1 MSHFTRIRTKLT
13 DIHTVQKALEELGYT
28 VLSGRVRGYRGQEAE
43 ADLVVKTDSGYDI
56 GFRDEGSTVVM
67 VADLWGLRI
76 NRDEFLNKV
85 AQKYAYITVVEQAQ
99 AQGWQMA
106 TEENQEDGSI
116 RLVLQRWA

>member
-28 VLSGRVRGYRGQEAE
+28 VQNGRVRGYRGQEAQ

-85 AQKYAYITVVEQAQ
+85 AQKYAYITVVEQAKE
-99 AQGWQMA
+99 QGWQMA

>member
-28 VLSGRVRGYRGQEAE
+28 VLSGRVRGYRGQETE

-56 GFRDEGSTVVM
+56 GFRDEGSAVVM

-85 AQKYAYITVVEQAQ
+85 AQKYAYITVVEQAKE
-99 AQGWQMA
+99 QGWQMA

>member
-13 DIHTVQKALEELGYT
+13 DIHTVRKALKELGYT
-28 VLSGRVRGYRGQEAE
+28 VQSGRVRGYGGQEAQ

-56 GFRDEGSTVVM
+56 GFRDEGSSVVM

-85 AQKYAYITVVEQAQ
+85 AQRYAYITVVEQAK

>member
-13 DIHTVQKALEELGYT
+13 NIHTVQKALEELGYT
-28 VLSGRVRGYRGQEAE
+28 VQNGRVRGYRGQEVE

-85 AQKYAYITVVEQAQ
+85 AQQYAYITVVEQAQ
-99 AQGWQMA
+99 EQGWQMA

>member
-28 VLSGRVRGYRGQEAE
+28 VQSGRVRGYRGQEAQ

-56 GFRDEGSTVVM
+56 GFRYEGSTVVM

-85 AQKYAYITVVEQAQ
+85 AQKYAYITVVEQAKE
-99 AQGWQMA
+99 QGWQMA

>member
-13 DIHTVQKALEELGYT
+13 DIHTVQQALEELGYT
-28 VLSGRVRGYRGQEAE
+28 IQSGRVRGYGGQEAE
-43 ADLVVKTDSGYDI
+43 ADLVVDTETGYDI
-56 GFRDEGSTVVM
+56 GFRQEGGAVVM

-76 NRDEFLNKV
+76 NREEFLNRV
-85 AQKYAYITVVEQAQ
+85 TQQYAYLTVVEQAKE
-99 AQGWQMA
+99 QGWQMT

>member
-13 DIHTVQKALEELGYT
+13 DIHTVQKALKELGYT
-28 VLSGRVRGYRGQEAE
+28 VQSGRVRGYRGQEAQ

-56 GFRDEGSTVVM
+56 GFRYEGSTVVM

-85 AQKYAYITVVEQAQ
+85 AQKYAYITVVEQAKE
-99 AQGWQMA
+99 QGWQMA

>member
-56 GFRDEGSTVVM
+56 GFRDEGSAVVM

-85 AQKYAYITVVEQAQ
+85 AQKYAYITVVEQAK